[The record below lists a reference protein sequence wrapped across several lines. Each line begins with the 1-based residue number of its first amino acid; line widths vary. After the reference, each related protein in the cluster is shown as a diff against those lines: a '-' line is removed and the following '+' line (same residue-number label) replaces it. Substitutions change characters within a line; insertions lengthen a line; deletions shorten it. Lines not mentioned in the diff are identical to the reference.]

1 MEKIEGIPINNKYIL
16 LKNNI
21 NLKFLADK
29 SSKLRLCIDLF
40 VATTGSNSLS
50 QTSCETIVGIDKIKF
65 NLHMCVEFSSVRPIF
80 AKNRSRMG
88 KSFCSA

>member
-1 MEKIEGIPINNKYIL
+1 MLPTAWWIGEKFVKKIL
-16 LKNNI
+16 SYS
-21 NLKFLADK
+21 NLNFLADK

-88 KSFCSA
+88 KSFC